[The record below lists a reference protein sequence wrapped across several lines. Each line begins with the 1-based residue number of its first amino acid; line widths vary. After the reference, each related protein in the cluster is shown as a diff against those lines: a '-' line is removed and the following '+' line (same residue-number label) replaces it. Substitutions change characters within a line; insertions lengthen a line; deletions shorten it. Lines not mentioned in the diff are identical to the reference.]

1 MSEKNIMNEKVSAQ
15 KKAIQTKILENWY
28 IIDSVLLNG
37 HAKGKIKSPK
47 LFEQY
52 VSLKAAFLHTLFE
65 FYSHINYIPRYEDG
79 LPKSVKA
86 LTEQAKLSAKS
97 SKKIA
102 ASILHKENVRE
113 ALKKRIIKEAEER
126 KITDM
131 NTFSDKIIKEKFIQF
146 SLDNALMGLP
156 LLESSN
162 KKALDD
168 FKGQML
174 NESYKMYRN
183 AIIQLART
191 CMN

>member
-1 MSEKNIMNEKVSAQ
+1 MSDKKVINEKTAAL
-15 KKAIQTKILENWY
+15 KKSLQTKVLENWY
-28 IIDSVLLNG
+28 LIDSVLLNG
-37 HAKGKIKSPK
+37 HAKSKIKSPK

-52 VSLKAAFLHTLFE
+52 VSLKAAFLHTLYE
-65 FYSHINYIPRYEDG
+65 FYCHINFMPRYEDG
-79 LPKSVKA
+79 LPKNVKA
-86 LTEQAKLSAKS
+86 LTEQAKCSAKA

-102 ASILHKENVRE
+102 ADILHKESVRE
-113 ALKKRIIKEAEER
+113 ALKKRIIREAEE
-126 KITDM
+126 KNIKDM
-131 NTFSDKIIKEKFIQF
+131 DSFSDKIIKEKFIQF
-146 SLDNALMGLP
+146 SLDNALIGLP
-156 LLESSN
+156 LLESAN